1 MFSTIISTYNYFV
14 FLPCSYERSDAPSE
28 VTRML
33 MDEPDELEEYV
44 LSSRDK
50 WATPTLICALVIVF
64 KGHFLGCHVV
74 ISQYSNCITIIK
86 TILSARV

>member
-1 MFSTIISTYNYFV
+1 MSFHTSLISIMIILILYFFLGSHEIHLNNYSCLFMFSTIISTYNYFV

-50 WATPTLICALVIVF
+50 
-64 KGHFLGCHVV
+64 
-74 ISQYSNCITIIK
+74 
-86 TILSARV
+86 